1 MNMNL
6 RDKLKGIKGRISHAH
21 SEAPEDFDLDD
32 AKKMSE
38 NPSEFAPLPPD
49 PTASGFSSVP
59 PNASA
64 EEPSQTSSPS
74 ENTGDSLSGE
84 PADTELGSLEAGDGA
99 TDTDDLSMVKKKQIA
114 MVIAGVSILG
124 ISYMAGSVLFG
135 GDKDLKP
142 KEGQNQ
148 PTTIETAK
156 SSLGKQMP
164 DNYGTIAGYS
174 RKANPKNAPNAKGGA
189 APGNP
194 NAKPGSTINN
204 TNYDDLAPKPLPS
217 ISQNSSSSSGV
228 SNQSSGSSREYYDD
242 SAARQREQQEAQEAA
257 EEQQTAYTSAISF
270 TNAVSRNANASAKS
284 APDSSSKTVTLTQK
298 GTGDAAFFEDDAGGA
313 TYVLRSGSVIDA
325 TLLTGINTDMG
336 NTDIVAQISSNIYD
350 SLSGDHLLIP
360 QGSRLI
366 GKAGSVSGTGVS
378 VAFTRLEFPDGSGID
393 LPSVGAFEGTGI
405 PGLRDQYS
413 THDSSFNRAAL
424 FSALLSY
431 ANDQISDNP
440 GSSKSSASAS
450 YGPATVSTSSAT
462 YFDSLT
468 PAIEKITD
476 RLLGRAE
483 NQANRSPTVTI
494 RPGMNFA
501 VYINS
506 DLSIPEYEGY

>member
-6 RDKLKGIKGRISHAH
+6 RDKLKGIKGRFSHAR

-49 PTASGFSSVP
+49 PTASGFSSAP
-59 PNASA
+59 PNASPQ
-64 EEPSQTSSPS
+64 ESSQTSSPS
-74 ENTGDSLSGE
+74 ENTGDSS
-84 PADTELGSLEAGDGA
+84 DTELGSLEAGDGA

-142 KEGQNQ
+142 REDQNQ
-148 PTTIETAK
+148 SATIETAK

-174 RKANPKNAPNAKGGA
+174 RKANQKNAPNAKGGA

-194 NAKPGSTINN
+194 NAKPGTTLNN

-217 ISQNSSSSSGV
+217 ISQSSSSS
-228 SNQSSGSSREYYDD
+228 SPASSSSGSSREYYDD

-270 TNAVSRNANASAKS
+270 TNAVSRSANANAKS
-284 APDSSSKTVTLTQK
+284 ASDSSSKTVTLTQK

-393 LPSVGAFEGTGI
+393 LPSVGAVDGTGI

-413 THDSSFNRAAL
+413 AHDSTFLRGAL

-431 ANDQISDNP
+431 AADQVSDTSGSTTSTGWGGSTTTYNDAL
-440 GSSKSSASAS
+440 SS
-450 YGPATVSTSSAT
+450 
-462 YFDSLT
+462 
-468 PAIEKITD
+468 AIEKITD
-476 RLLGRAE
+476 RWIDRAD
-483 NQANRSPTVTI
+483 NQASRSPTVTI

>member
-49 PTASGFSSVP
+49 PTASGFSAVP
-59 PNASA
+59 PNASSQ
-64 EEPSQTSSPS
+64 ELSQTSSPS
-74 ENTGDSLSGE
+74 ENTSDSLSEE

-135 GDKDLKP
+135 GDENLKQ
-142 KEGQNQ
+142 KEDKNQ
-148 PTTIETAK
+148 PATIETAK

-174 RKANPKNAPNAKGGA
+174 RKANPKNASNAKGSA
-189 APGNP
+189 VPGNP
-194 NAKPGSTINN
+194 NGKPGSTINN

-284 APDSSSKTVTLTQK
+284 APDSSSKTVPLTQK

-366 GKAGSVSGTGVS
+366 GKAGSLSGTGVS

-393 LPSVGAFEGTGI
+393 LPSVGAVDGTGI

-413 THDSSFNRAAL
+413 AHDSTFLRGAL

-431 ANDQISDNP
+431 AADQVSDTSGSTTSTGWGGSTTTYNDAL
-440 GSSKSSASAS
+440 SS
-450 YGPATVSTSSAT
+450 
-462 YFDSLT
+462 
-468 PAIEKITD
+468 AIEKITD
-476 RLLGRAE
+476 RWIDRAD
-483 NQANRSPTVTI
+483 NQASRSPTVTI

>member
-1 MNMNL
+1 MKMNL
-6 RDKLKGIKGRISHAH
+6 RDKLKGIKGRISPAR

-49 PTASGFSSVP
+49 PTASVFSSVN
-59 PNASA
+59 PNAA
-64 EEPSQTSSPS
+64 AKDPSESSSPG

-84 PADTELGSLEAGDGA
+84 PSGEALGSLEAGDGA

-142 KEGQNQ
+142 NEDKNQ

-156 SSLGKQMP
+156 SSLGQQMP

-174 RKANPKNAPNAKGGA
+174 RKANQKNAPNTKGGA

-194 NAKPGSTINN
+194 NAKPGTTLNN

-217 ISQNSSSSSGV
+217 ISQNSSSSSP
-228 SNQSSGSSREYYDD
+228 SSSSSGSSREYYDD

-270 TNAVSRNANASAKS
+270 TNAVSRSANGNARS

-336 NTDIVAQISSNIYD
+336 STDIVAQISSNIYD

-360 QGSRLI
+360 RGSRLI

-378 VAFTRLEFPDGSGID
+378 VAFTRLEFPDGTGID
-393 LPSVGAFEGTGI
+393 LPSVGAVDGTGI

-413 THDSSFNRAAL
+413 AHDSTFLRGAL

-431 ANDQISDNP
+431 AADQVSDTSGSTTSTGWGGSTTTYNDAL
-440 GSSKSSASAS
+440 SS
-450 YGPATVSTSSAT
+450 
-462 YFDSLT
+462 
-468 PAIEKITD
+468 AIEKITD
-476 RLLGRAE
+476 RWIDRAD
-483 NQANRSPTVTI
+483 NQASRSPTVTI

>member
-6 RDKLKGIKGRISHAH
+6 RDKLKGIKGRVSHTH

-49 PTASGFSSVP
+49 RAASGFSSAS
-59 PNASA
+59 PNASLQ
-64 EEPSQTSSPS
+64 EPSQTSSPS

-135 GDKDLKP
+135 GDEDLKP
-142 KEGQNQ
+142 KEDKNQ
-148 PTTIETAK
+148 PATIETAK

-174 RKANPKNAPNAKGGA
+174 RKANQKNAPNAKGGA

-217 ISQNSSSSSGV
+217 ISQNSSSSSPA
-228 SNQSSGSSREYYDD
+228 SSSSGSSREYYDD
-242 SAARQREQQEAQEAA
+242 SAARQREQQEAA
-257 EEQQTAYTSAISF
+257 EEQQIAYTSAISF
-270 TNAVSRNANASAKS
+270 TNAVSRSANASAKS

-378 VAFTRLEFPDGSGID
+378 VAFTRLEFPDGTGID
-393 LPSVGAFEGTGI
+393 LPSVGAVDGTGI

-413 THDSSFNRAAL
+413 AHDSTFLRGAL

-431 ANDQISDNP
+431 AADQVSDTSGSTTSTGWGGSTTTYNDAL
-440 GSSKSSASAS
+440 SSAI
-450 YGPATVSTSSAT
+450 
-462 YFDSLT
+462 D
-468 PAIEKITD
+468 KITD
-476 RLLGRAE
+476 RWIDRAD
-483 NQANRSPTVTI
+483 NQAIRSPTVTI

>member
-49 PTASGFSSVP
+49 PTASVFSSVD

-64 EEPSQTSSPS
+64 HEPSQTSSPS
-74 ENTGDSLSGE
+74 ENTGNSLSGE

-135 GDKDLKP
+135 GDENLKP
-142 KEGQNQ
+142 KEDKNQ

-270 TNAVSRNANASAKS
+270 TNTVSRSANASAKS

-393 LPSVGAFEGTGI
+393 LPSVGAVDGTGI

-413 THDSSFNRAAL
+413 AHDSTFLRGAL

-431 ANDQISDNP
+431 AADQVSDTSGSTTSTGWGGSTTTYNDAL
-440 GSSKSSASAS
+440 SS
-450 YGPATVSTSSAT
+450 
-462 YFDSLT
+462 
-468 PAIEKITD
+468 AIEKITD
-476 RLLGRAE
+476 RWIDRAD
-483 NQANRSPTVTI
+483 NQASRSPTVTI

>member
-6 RDKLKGIKGRISHAH
+6 RDKLKGIKGRISPAR

-59 PNASA
+59 PNASPQ
-64 EEPSQTSSPS
+64 EPSQTSSLS
-74 ENTGDSLSGE
+74 ENTGDSLTGE

-135 GDKDLKP
+135 GDEDLKP
-142 KEGQNQ
+142 KEDKNQ
-148 PTTIETAK
+148 PATIETAK

-174 RKANPKNAPNAKGGA
+174 RKANQKNAPNAKGGA
-189 APGNP
+189 TPGNP

-217 ISQNSSSSSGV
+217 ISQNSSSSSPA
-228 SNQSSGSSREYYDD
+228 SSSSGSSREYYDD

-257 EEQQTAYTSAISF
+257 EEQQIAYTSAISF
-270 TNAVSRNANASAKS
+270 TNAVSRSANASAKS

-298 GTGDAAFFEDDAGGA
+298 GTGDTAFFEDDAGGA

-366 GKAGSVSGTGVS
+366 GKAGSLSGTGVS

-393 LPSVGAFEGTGI
+393 LPSVGAIDGTGI

-413 THDSSFNRAAL
+413 AHDSTFLRGAL

-431 ANDQISDNP
+431 AADQVSDTSGSTTSTGWGGSTTTYNDAL
-440 GSSKSSASAS
+440 SS
-450 YGPATVSTSSAT
+450 
-462 YFDSLT
+462 
-468 PAIEKITD
+468 AIEKITD
-476 RLLGRAE
+476 RWIDRAD
-483 NQANRSPTVTI
+483 NQASRSPTVTI

>member
-49 PTASGFSSVP
+49 PTASGFSSVD
-59 PNASA
+59 PNASPQ
-64 EEPSQTSSPS
+64 EPSQTSAPS

-135 GDKDLKP
+135 GDENLKP
-142 KEGQNQ
+142 KEDKNQ
-148 PTTIETAK
+148 PATIETAK

-217 ISQNSSSSSGV
+217 ISQSSSSSSGV

-242 SAARQREQQEAQEAA
+242 SAARQREQQEAA

-270 TNAVSRNANASAKS
+270 TNASANS

-366 GKAGSVSGTGVS
+366 GKAGSLSGTGVS
-378 VAFTRLEFPDGSGID
+378 VAFNRLEFPDGTGID
-393 LPSVGAFEGTGI
+393 LPSVGAVDGTGI

-413 THDSSFNRAAL
+413 AHDSTFLRGAL

-431 ANDQISDNP
+431 AADQVSDTSGSTTSTGWGGSTTTYNDTL
-440 GSSKSSASAS
+440 SS
-450 YGPATVSTSSAT
+450 
-462 YFDSLT
+462 
-468 PAIEKITD
+468 AIEKITD
-476 RLLGRAE
+476 RWIDRAD
-483 NQANRSPTVTI
+483 NQASRSPTVTI

>member
-49 PTASGFSSVP
+49 PTASGFSAVP
-59 PNASA
+59 PNASSQ
-64 EEPSQTSSPS
+64 ELSQTSSPS
-74 ENTGDSLSGE
+74 ENTSDSLSGE

-135 GDKDLKP
+135 GDENLKP
-142 KEGQNQ
+142 KEDKNQ
-148 PTTIETAK
+148 PATIETAK

-194 NAKPGSTINN
+194 NAKPGTTINN

-270 TNAVSRNANASAKS
+270 TNAVSRSANASANS

-366 GKAGSVSGTGVS
+366 GKAGSLSGTGVS

-393 LPSVGAFEGTGI
+393 LPSVGAVDGTGI

-413 THDSSFNRAAL
+413 AHDSMFLRGAL

-431 ANDQISDNP
+431 AADQVSDTSGSTTSTGWGGSTTTYNDAL
-440 GSSKSSASAS
+440 SS
-450 YGPATVSTSSAT
+450 
-462 YFDSLT
+462 
-468 PAIEKITD
+468 AIEKITD
-476 RLLGRAE
+476 RWIDRAD
-483 NQANRSPTVTI
+483 NQASRSPTVTI

>member
-49 PTASGFSSVP
+49 PTASGFLSVDS
-59 PNASA
+59 NTSA
-64 EEPSQTSSPS
+64 QEPSQTSSPS

-148 PTTIETAK
+148 PTSIETAK

-174 RKANPKNAPNAKGGA
+174 RKANQKNAPNAKGGG

-194 NAKPGSTINN
+194 NAKPGTTLNN
-204 TNYDDLAPKPLPS
+204 TNYDELAPKPLPS
-217 ISQNSSSSSGV
+217 ISQNSSSSSSSG
-228 SNQSSGSSREYYDD
+228 SSSGSSREYYDD

-270 TNAVSRNANASAKS
+270 TNAVSRSANASAKS

-336 NTDIVAQISSNIYD
+336 STDIVAQISSNIYD

-360 QGSRLI
+360 RGSRLI

-378 VAFTRLEFPDGSGID
+378 VAFTRLEFPDGTGID
-393 LPSVGAFEGTGI
+393 LPSVGAVDGTGI

-413 THDSSFNRAAL
+413 AHDSTFLRGAL

-431 ANDQISDNP
+431 AADQVSDTSGSTTSTGWGGSTTTYNDAL
-440 GSSKSSASAS
+440 SS
-450 YGPATVSTSSAT
+450 
-462 YFDSLT
+462 
-468 PAIEKITD
+468 AIEKITD
-476 RLLGRAE
+476 RWIDRAD
-483 NQANRSPTVTI
+483 NQASRSPTVTI

>member
-6 RDKLKGIKGRISHAH
+6 RDKLKGIKGRISPAR

-49 PTASGFSSVP
+49 PTASGFSSVS
-59 PNASA
+59 PNAPLQ
-64 EEPSQTSSPS
+64 EPSQTSSPS

-84 PADTELGSLEAGDGA
+84 SADTELGSLEAGDGA

-135 GDKDLKP
+135 GDENLKP
-142 KEGQNQ
+142 KEDTNQ
-148 PTTIETAK
+148 STTIETAK

-174 RKANPKNAPNAKGGA
+174 RKANQKNAPNAKGGA

-217 ISQNSSSSSGV
+217 ISQNSSSSSPA
-228 SNQSSGSSREYYDD
+228 SSSSGSSREYYDD
-242 SAARQREQQEAQEAA
+242 SAARQREQQEAA
-257 EEQQTAYTSAISF
+257 EEQQIAYTSAISF
-270 TNAVSRNANASAKS
+270 TNAVSRSANASAKS

-378 VAFTRLEFPDGSGID
+378 VAFTRLEFPDGTGID
-393 LPSVGAFEGTGI
+393 LPSVGAVDGTGI

-413 THDSSFNRAAL
+413 AHDSTFLRGAL

-431 ANDQISDNP
+431 AADQVSDTSGSTTSTGWGGSTTTYNDAL
-440 GSSKSSASAS
+440 SS
-450 YGPATVSTSSAT
+450 
-462 YFDSLT
+462 
-468 PAIEKITD
+468 AIEKITD
-476 RLLGRAE
+476 RWIDRAD
-483 NQANRSPTVTI
+483 NQASRSPTVTI

>member
-1 MNMNL
+1 MKMNL
-6 RDKLKGIKGRISHAH
+6 RDKLKGIKGRISPARA
-21 SEAPEDFDLDD
+21 EAPEDFDLDD

-49 PTASGFSSVP
+49 PTASGFSAVN
-59 PNASA
+59 PNAAAKDPS
-64 EEPSQTSSPS
+64 EPSSPG

-84 PADTELGSLEAGDGA
+84 PSGEALGSLEAGDGA

-142 KEGQNQ
+142 NEDKNQ

-156 SSLGKQMP
+156 SSLGNQMP

-174 RKANPKNAPNAKGGA
+174 RKANQKNAPNTKGGA
-189 APGNP
+189 APGNS
-194 NAKPGSTINN
+194 NAKPGTTLNN
-204 TNYDDLAPKPLPS
+204 TNYDELAPKPLPS
-217 ISQNSSSSSGV
+217 ISQNSSSSSP
-228 SNQSSGSSREYYDD
+228 SSSSSGSSREYYDD

-270 TNAVSRNANASAKS
+270 TNAVSRSANASAKS

-336 NTDIVAQISSNIYD
+336 STDIVAQISSNIYD

-360 QGSRLI
+360 RGSRLI

-378 VAFTRLEFPDGSGID
+378 VAFSRLEFPDGTGID
-393 LPSVGAFEGTGI
+393 LPSVGAVDGTGI

-413 THDSSFNRAAL
+413 AHDSTFLRGAL

-431 ANDQISDNP
+431 AADQVSDTSGSTTSTGWGGSTTTYNDAL
-440 GSSKSSASAS
+440 SS
-450 YGPATVSTSSAT
+450 
-462 YFDSLT
+462 
-468 PAIEKITD
+468 AIEKITD
-476 RLLGRAE
+476 RWIDRAD
-483 NQANRSPTVTI
+483 NQASRSPTVTI

>member
-6 RDKLKGIKGRISHAH
+6 RDKLNGIKGRFSHAQ
-21 SEAPEDFDLDD
+21 SEDPKDFDLDD

-38 NPSEFAPLPPD
+38 NPSEFAPLPSD
-49 PTASGFSSVP
+49 RTASGFSSVD
-59 PNASA
+59 PNAPAAGSA
-64 EEPSQTSSPS
+64 EIASSGDP
-74 ENTGDSLSGE
+74 TGNSLSGE
-84 PADTELGSLEAGDGA
+84 PADPALGSLEAGDGA

-135 GDKDLKP
+135 GDEDLKP
-142 KEGQNQ
+142 KEDKNQ
-148 PTTIETAK
+148 PATIETAK

-174 RKANPKNAPNAKGGA
+174 RKANQKNAPNAKGGA

-217 ISQNSSSSSGV
+217 ISQNSSSSSPA
-228 SNQSSGSSREYYDD
+228 SSSSGSSREYYDD

-257 EEQQTAYTSAISF
+257 EEQQIAYTSAISF
-270 TNAVSRNANASAKS
+270 TNAVSRSANASAKS

-378 VAFTRLEFPDGSGID
+378 VAFTRLEFPDGTGID
-393 LPSVGAFEGTGI
+393 LPSVGAVDGTGI

-413 THDSSFNRAAL
+413 AHDSTFLRGAL

-431 ANDQISDNP
+431 AADQVSDTSGSTTSTGWGGSTTTYNDAL
-440 GSSKSSASAS
+440 SSAI
-450 YGPATVSTSSAT
+450 
-462 YFDSLT
+462 D
-468 PAIEKITD
+468 KITD
-476 RLLGRAE
+476 RWIDRAD
-483 NQANRSPTVTI
+483 NQASRSPTVTI

>member
-64 EEPSQTSSPS
+64 QGPSQTSSPS

-217 ISQNSSSSSGV
+217 ISQSSSSSSGV

-270 TNAVSRNANASAKS
+270 TNAVSRSANASANS

-393 LPSVGAFEGTGI
+393 LPSVGAVDGTGI

-413 THDSSFNRAAL
+413 THDSTFLRGAL

-431 ANDQISDNP
+431 AANQAEDTS
-440 GSSKSSASAS
+440 G
-450 YGPATVSTSSAT
+450 STSTTTTYTPWGTSRTTTDTNNAFGAT
-462 YFDSLT
+462 
-468 PAIEKITD
+468 IKKITKRWID
-476 RLLGRAE
+476 RADS
-483 NQANRSPTVTI
+483 QASRNPTVTI

>member
-49 PTASGFSSVP
+49 PTASGFSAVP
-59 PNASA
+59 PNASSQ
-64 EEPSQTSSPS
+64 ELSQTSSPS
-74 ENTGDSLSGE
+74 ENTSDSLSGE

-135 GDKDLKP
+135 GDENLKP
-142 KEGQNQ
+142 KEDKNQ
-148 PTTIETAK
+148 PATIETAK

-194 NAKPGSTINN
+194 NAKPGATINN

-270 TNAVSRNANASAKS
+270 TNAVSRSANASANS

-393 LPSVGAFEGTGI
+393 LPSVGAVDGTGI

-413 THDSSFNRAAL
+413 THDSTFLRGAL

-431 ANDQISDNP
+431 AADQVSDTSGSTTSTGWGGSTTTYNDAL
-440 GSSKSSASAS
+440 SS
-450 YGPATVSTSSAT
+450 
-462 YFDSLT
+462 
-468 PAIEKITD
+468 AIEKITD
-476 RLLGRAE
+476 RWIDRAD
-483 NQANRSPTVTI
+483 NQASRSPTVTI